1 MQVQSMHFKS
11 RAAMKLADARLQKN
25 LGAFADKVIAARAAA
40 IAELDDFEGTRNAAV
55 ERRNRPLANL
65 DVWLERFEKTATAR
79 GAAVLYAQTHE
90 EAARLIVEIA
100 RRHGVKKVT
109 KSKSMVSEEV
119 GLNQALAAAG
129 IESVETDLGE
139 YILQINDNEPP
150 SHIIAPVIHKD
161 RDQVSDL
168 FARVHGTPRKSE
180 TGQLTR
186 EAREV
191 LRGHF
196 LTSDMGVTGAN
207 FLIAETG
214 SVALVTN
221 EGNEGMCTILPRVHV
236 VLAGIEKVLPTLEDA
251 ATIMR
256 LLPRSATGQP
266 ISNYFSVLTGTRAPG
281 EADGPEHTYFVL
293 MDAGRTGL
301 LGGEFQE
308 MLRCIRCGACMNH
321 CPVYQKIGGH
331 AYGWVYPGPMGS
343 VLTPSFV
350 GIENALDLP
359 QAATLC
365 GQCSVVCPVKI
376 PLPDLLRKLRER
388 QVERGLRPWY
398 ERAAIGA
405 WAFAAVRPALYR
417 PLTRIGARVLKWLG
431 GEKGRIRSLPLVRG
445 WTDHRDFPAPSSGR
459 TFIEQYR
466 ERKARGG

>member
-1 MQVQSMHFKS
+1 MHFKS
-11 RAAMKLADARLQKN
+11 RSAMKLADARLQKN
-25 LGAFADKVIAARAAA
+25 LGAFADKVITARAAA

-55 ERRNRPLANL
+55 ERRNRPLDNL
-65 DVWLERFEKTATAR
+65 DVWLERFERAATAR
-79 GAAVLYAQTHE
+79 GATVLYAQTHA
-90 EAARLIVEIA
+90 EAAQLIVEIA

-119 GLNQALAAAG
+119 GLNQALGAAG

-161 RDQVSDL
+161 RDEVSDL
-168 FARVHGTPRKSE
+168 FARVHEKPRKSE
-180 TGQLTR
+180 AGQLTR

-196 LTSDMGVTGAN
+196 LSSDMGVTGAN

-256 LLPRSATGQP
+256 LLPRSATGQL
-266 ISNYFSVLTGTRAPG
+266 ISNYFSLLTGTRAPG

-343 VLTPSFV
+343 VLTPSYV
-350 GIENALDLP
+350 GVENALDLP

-405 WAFAAVRPALYR
+405 WAFAALRPALYR
-417 PLTRIGARVLKWLG
+417 PLTRIGARLLKWLG
-431 GEKGRIRSLPLVRG
+431 GEKGRIRSLPLAGG
-445 WTDHRDFPAPSSGR
+445 WTDHRDFPAPSGR

-466 ERKARGG
+466 ERQARGGRG